1 MKLAISYNEMVKEFL
16 GKVEGSIKI
25 PKDVQGTELRIKRK
39 TELFPNLTHIVD
51 LIERLQRGYIIFL
64 KKTYC
69 RALSCKRK
77 FISDYY

>member
-1 MKLAISYNEMVKEFL
+1 MKLAISYSEMVKFL

-39 TELFPNLTHIVD
+39 TELFSNLTRIVD

-64 KKTYC
+64 KKNI
-69 RALSCKRK
+69 LSC
-77 FISDYY
+77 FIM